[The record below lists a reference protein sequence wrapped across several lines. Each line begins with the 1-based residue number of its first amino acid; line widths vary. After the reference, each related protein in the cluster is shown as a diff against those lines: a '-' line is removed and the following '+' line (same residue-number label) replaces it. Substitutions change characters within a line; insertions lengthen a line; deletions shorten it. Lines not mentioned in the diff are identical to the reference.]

1 MDNGINLKRMKLRN
15 NASILAENPKLSF
28 QSIGPSLN
36 QICGSGDVKYI
47 QWRPHYLLFIWN
59 ISHTKGSEI
68 PKTSWKI
75 APASL
80 VKSSAQSL

>member
-15 NASILAENPKLSF
+15 NAPILAENPKLSF

-47 QWRPHYLLFIWN
+47 Q
-59 ISHTKGSEI
+59 
-68 PKTSWKI
+68 
-75 APASL
+75 
-80 VKSSAQSL
+80 